1 MFNRAYEHAL
11 ALQTMVNDLQGDV
24 GSCCKKLEGFVDSID
39 AQAIRVYGF
48 D

>member
-1 MFNRAYEHAL
+1 
-11 ALQTMVNDLQGDV
+11 MVNDLQRDV
-24 GSCCKKLEGFVDSID
+24 SSRCEKLEGFVDSID